1 MLVALYVAVIIAIFI
16 PYSLL
21 LRYIL
26 RRSGIDEVIKEIKE
40 LSEKASKLSPK
51 DKKLRMIK
59 SRYDLLRRRVRYA
72 FLLNLFTMWL
82 AIFTAITVANVVVFH
97 VSTSYSIENV
107 FTSPLRIPGIT
118 LGKDQLNIFLLVLAV
133 IIAYQPLHNKISLMS
148 MVYGT

>member
-1 MLVALYVAVIIAIFI
+1 MLVALYVAIIIAIFI

-26 RRSGIDEVIKEIKE
+26 RRSGIEDIIKEIRE

-59 SRYDLLRRRVRYA
+59 SRYEFLRRRVRYA
-72 FLLNLFTMWL
+72 FLLNLFVMWL
-82 AIFTAITVANVVVFH
+82 AIFTAITVANAVVFH
-97 VSTSYSIENV
+97 VSSTYGIENV

-133 IIAYQPLHNKISLMS
+133 IVAYQPLHNKISLMS
-148 MVYGT
+148 TIYGT